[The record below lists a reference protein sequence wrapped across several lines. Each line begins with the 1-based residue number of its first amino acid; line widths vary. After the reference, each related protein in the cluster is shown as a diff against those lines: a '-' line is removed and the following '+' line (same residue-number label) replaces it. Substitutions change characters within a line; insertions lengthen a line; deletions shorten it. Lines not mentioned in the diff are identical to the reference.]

1 MEGARDLAEKLQ
13 AEGRGLVLDQFAN
26 GDNPIA
32 HYTSTGP
39 EIWRSRPRAP
49 SPISSAPW
57 APPAPSWA
65 ARVPQGAEPGG
76 ADHRPAT
83 DGRLGHSGHP
93 PLARGIPAEDLRRHP
108 GRPRVDMAQQE
119 AEDTTRRL
127 AREEGIF
134 CGVSSGGAVA
144 AMLRLSREVE
154 NAVMVAI
161 ICDRGDRYL
170 STGLF
175 DPTDVQEKSNRGL
188 RFQPTGGTGPQ
199 VPWARSSA

>member
-1 MEGARDLAEKLQ
+1 VQIIGLQPMEGSAIPAS
-13 AEGRGLVLDQFAN
+13 AA
-26 GDNPIA
+26 
-32 HYTSTGP
+32 GP
-39 EIWRSRPRAP
+39 
-49 SPISSAPW
+49 
-57 APPAPSWA
+57 
-65 ARVPQGAEPGG
+65 
-76 ADHRPAT
+76 
-83 DGRLGHSGHP
+83 
-93 PLARGIPAEDLRRHP
+93 GIPAEDLRRH
-108 GRPRVDMAQQE
+108 RVDRVVDMSQQE

-175 DPTDVQEKSNRGL
+175 DPTDVQKKSSGL
-188 RFQPTGGTGPQ
+188 RFQPAGGTGPQ